1 MRLEAAYHLSMLFL
15 RPLRLP
21 RPAARAVLAAVCALL
36 SACGGGISIGF
47 GIDDFDRT
55 PPSVSIA
62 ASPGSVAPGQPIR
75 LVAAAADEN
84 GIDVVGFFR
93 LDNGQAQ
100 PLGTLGRPPYELTV
114 TAPTDGR
121 SVVSYFARAIDN
133 IGNRADSARVD
144 VVITR

>member
-1 MRLEAAYHLSMLFL
+1 MATARPPCPTRLL
-15 RPLRLP
+15 LRLAP
-21 RPAARAVLAAVCALL
+21 WLVLGTAGAAL
-36 SACGGGISIGF
+36 SACGGGIAIGF
-47 GIDDFDRT
+47 GTDNFDRT

-62 ASPGSVAPGQPIR
+62 ASPGSVVAGQAVT

-100 PLGTLGRPPYELTV
+100 ALGTIGRPPYELTV
-114 TAPTDGR
+114 AAPSDGR
-121 SVVSYFARAIDN
+121 TVVSFFARAIDN
-133 IGNRADSARVD
+133 VGNRADSALVN